1 VKINYDHT
9 EASAFNFM
17 KNIRPLLSVLVTAT
31 VVLAQATARAD
42 SAANILNYATG
53 SAVTFDDYASSGNYP
68 VITSILTRPGTLDG
82 YTYGNWSYFA
92 QDTTGSL
99 DMFYAS
105 SLVPGYTP
113 AVGDMILVSGNY
125 SPYSGIPEIANSVAH
140 PIGVTYGGSG
150 NPFYSPVP
158 ALTTIPVIN
167 VGTNGHAVSQS
178 GLSGTLLQLN
188 NVTISGLGANYTVH
202 ANMTGTIT
210 DQSNNSMT
218 LYLWASSYS
227 TCGAIA
233 ASGGPVPTGLVD
245 VTGFI
250 SDFYSTITSTITPEF
265 VPISIT
271 QVPEPFAMNLCGL
284 GAALAWVC
292 YRLRKKA

>member
-1 VKINYDHT
+1 
-9 EASAFNFM
+9 M

-31 VVLAQATARAD
+31 VALAQATALAD
-42 SAANILNYATG
+42 SAVNILNYSTG
-53 SAVTFDDYASSGNYP
+53 TAVTYDDYASSGSYP
-68 VITSILTRPGTLDG
+68 VITTILTRPGTLDG

-92 QDTTGSL
+92 ADTTGSL
-99 DMFYAS
+99 DLFYSTSVAGGQ
-105 SLVPGYTP
+105 GYTP
-113 AVGDMILVSGNY
+113 VVGDMILASGNY
-125 SPYSGIPEIANSVAH
+125 SPYSGIPEIANSTTPAH
-140 PIGVTYGGSG
+140 PISVTYGSSG
-150 NPFYSPVP
+150 NTPYSTVP
-158 ALTTIPVIN
+158 RLTTIPVIN

-188 NVTISGLGANYTVH
+188 NVTISGLGTNYTVH

-210 DQSNNSMT
+210 DPSNNSMT

-233 ASGGPVPTGLVD
+233 ASGGLVPTGQVD
-245 VTGFI
+245 MTGFV
-250 SDFYSTITSTITPEF
+250 SDFYSTVTSSIVAEF
-265 VPISIT
+265 VPTSIT
-271 QVPEPFAMNLCGL
+271 EIPEPVAMNLCGL